1 MNTFSV
7 RSLISAP
14 VIENKRLLAQDA
26 AQYVISVVNFLN
38 SFTNQH
44 LSLYPQDQIE
54 NGLTLEMCRILRD
67 KWSTEA
73 SIIDAFLQAHGKD
86 LDKTTQ
92 MMVLSWKYA
101 IKDKFIC
108 VKYYPEYAVFL
119 SATHKQFFAVR
130 SIIQDFAEF
139 VPKAPPYCIETL
151 LLPFFDTIIWDG
163 IVGMV
168 NIDFSFASTK
178 EMLNACKDARH
189 RNEIIHRLFKIEEKK
204 HE

>member
-1 MNTFSV
+1 MNNFSV

-26 AQYVISVVNFLN
+26 AEYVISVINFLN
-38 SFTNQH
+38 SFTNKH
-44 LSLYPQDQIE
+44 LSIYPQEHIE

-67 KWSTEA
+67 KWTTDH
-73 SIIDAFLQAHGKD
+73 SIIDGFLLAHAND

-92 MMVLSWKYA
+92 FMVQSFKYA

-119 SATHKQFFAVR
+119 SVTHKQFFAVR
-130 SIIQDFAEF
+130 SMIQDFAEF
-139 VPKAPPYCIETL
+139 VPKVPPYCIETL

-168 NIDFSFASTK
+168 NVDFSFASTK
-178 EMLNACKDARH
+178 EMLNACKEARH
-189 RNEIIHRLFKIEEKK
+189 KNEIIHRLFKIEEKK